1 MAYVNL
7 SKSLISGE
15 SRKKAEE
22 ASKAIDGSI
31 DDLIWEQLEDH
42 PSETS
47 FEDGTLNHAF
57 EIYQDGELAG
67 YISVDIPIN
76 LDLAAEIVGYYIK
89 KLNRLKTVLEATK
102 E

>member
-22 ASKAIDGSI
+22 TSKAIDGS
-31 DDLIWEQLEDH
+31 DDLTWEQIEDKS
-42 PSETS
+42 SETS
-47 FEDGTLNHAF
+47 FDDGTLIHAF
-57 EIYQDGELAG
+57 ELYQNGELAG
-67 YISVDIPIN
+67 YISVEIPID